1 VPAGR
6 SLPLLEAMAAG
17 IAFALSGIAT
27 KLLNDTSSF
36 P

>member
-27 KLLNDTSSF
+27 KLLSDTASF